1 MANNEAHGK
10 EVYSKFNSVIRK
22 FYDIN
27 ITYVGSIP
35 KNNKIQKSVIQKK
48 PLVLDNTNKDFYLL
62 FDKMNNNI
70 NKAPENKFEG
80 IKIFNNSIEKKNG
93 SDL

>member
-22 FYDIN
+22 FYDVN

-35 KNNKIQKSVIQKK
+35 KI
-48 PLVLDNTNKDFYLL
+48 
-62 FDKMNNNI
+62 
-70 NKAPENKFEG
+70 
-80 IKIFNNSIEKKNG
+80 IKYKNQ
-93 SDL
+93 

>member
-1 MANNEAHGK
+1 MVNNEFHGK

-22 FYDIN
+22 FYDVN

-48 PLVLDNTNKDFYLL
+48 PLVL
-62 FDKMNNNI
+62 
-70 NKAPENKFEG
+70 
-80 IKIFNNSIEKKNG
+80 
-93 SDL
+93 